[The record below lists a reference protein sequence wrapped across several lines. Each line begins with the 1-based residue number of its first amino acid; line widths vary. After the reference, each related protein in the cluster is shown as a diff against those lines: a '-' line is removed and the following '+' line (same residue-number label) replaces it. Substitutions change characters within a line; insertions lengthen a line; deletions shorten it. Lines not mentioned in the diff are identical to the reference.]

1 MNKKNNSGTI
11 INSINGELKP
21 VDYSRIE
28 KLRQSAGVTQEY
40 LQKIERNYEKT
51 LSNKAKEK

>member
-1 MNKKNNSGTI
+1 MSKKNNPGPI

-40 LQKIERNYEKT
+40 LQQIEKNYEKT
-51 LSNKAKEK
+51 LSNKAEEQ